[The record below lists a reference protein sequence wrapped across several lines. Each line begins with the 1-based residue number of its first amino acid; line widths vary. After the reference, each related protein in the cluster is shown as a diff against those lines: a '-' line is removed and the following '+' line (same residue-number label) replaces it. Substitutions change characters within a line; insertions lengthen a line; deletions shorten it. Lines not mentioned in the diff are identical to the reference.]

1 MRSLK
6 TLLIVAAW
14 LGVMLGALLYT
25 IFVMASAS
33 AAIKVCVIAMLI
45 FVTNPVGAHAIV
57 KGAYRHGIRPDKP
70 MEVDD
75 FRRDFDE

>member
-1 MRSLK
+1 
-6 TLLIVAAW
+6 
-14 LGVMLGALLYT
+14 MLRGQYQS
-25 IFVMASAS
+25 VRCHGEG
-33 AAIKVCVIAMLI
+33 AAIYESFNCPSQKVAVIALLI
-45 FVTNPVGAHAIV
+45 FVTNPVGAHAIL